1 MNLFN
6 KNPELFNSEIFNKE
20 NMEWIFL
27 TIDTRLKLVENSL
40 RIVPM
45 LDFLLIGENPQNPT
59 KIQKISLFDSQI
71 IKAVAIADFSKG
83 DMIYD
88 NLGLSN
94 DILMVYHGTVLENN
108 SFDCYNLQLTFTER
122 REDNLI
128 LKRKDFFQKFF
139 MFDKN
144 HIDLM

>member
-45 LDFLLIGENPQNPT
+45 LDFLLIGENPN
-59 KIQKISLFDSQI
+59 
-71 IKAVAIADFSKG
+71 
-83 DMIYD
+83 
-88 NLGLSN
+88 
-94 DILMVYHGTVLENN
+94 E
-108 SFDCYNLQLTFTER
+108 
-122 REDNLI
+122 
-128 LKRKDFFQKFF
+128 
-139 MFDKN
+139 
-144 HIDLM
+144 